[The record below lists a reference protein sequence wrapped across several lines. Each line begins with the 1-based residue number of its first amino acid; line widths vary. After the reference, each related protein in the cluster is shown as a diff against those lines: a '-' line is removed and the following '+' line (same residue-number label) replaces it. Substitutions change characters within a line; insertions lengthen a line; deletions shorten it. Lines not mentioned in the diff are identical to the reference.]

1 MFWCAKIQA
10 QLAYSELLIDDLS
23 AALSAIKEH
32 VAFIGFTPD
41 GVITEVNAL
50 FLAVVG
56 YERDQLIGQPHRM
69 LCPLD
74 FVRSSSYG
82 EFWAELAAGTP
93 HQGVFERRAI
103 NGRPIWL
110 EATYFPVKD
119 KSGKVIKVLKIA
131 ADVTRATEQQRQ
143 YQAMFKSLDHSF
155 ATIEFSPD
163 GTIRDA
169 NKNFLNVIGYDL
181 AAIKGQHHRMFCF
194 DDFYAQNPNFWSEL
208 AHGEFKTGLF
218 KRKAAGGRTI
228 WLEASYNPVK
238 DETGR
243 VTRVVKF
250 AADVTARIEANQE
263 IDRSARLAAE
273 IVDEL
278 FNGNPPEK

>member
-110 EATYFPVKD
+110 EATYFPVTD
-119 KSGKVIKVLKIA
+119 KSGKVVKVLKIA

-143 YQAMFKSLDHSF
+143 HEAMFASLDHSF

-163 GTIRDA
+163 G
-169 NKNFLNVIGYDL
+169 
-181 AAIKGQHHRMFCF
+181 
-194 DDFYAQNPNFWSEL
+194 FYPDNTDTSKKP
-208 AHGEFKTGLF
+208 H
-218 KRKAAGGRTI
+218 
-228 WLEASYNPVK
+228 
-238 DETGR
+238 
-243 VTRVVKF
+243 
-250 AADVTARIEANQE
+250 
-263 IDRSARLAAE
+263 
-273 IVDEL
+273 
-278 FNGNPPEK
+278 NGAKECL